1 MVNEAKNARV
11 AKAALDAAERT
22 QRHLHS
28 LHHCLVRSDVMRYQ
42 HNSLVQEMLDD
53 DRTEAFNNVKNV
65 RLMAYLAFWF
75 TALAGVIE
83 RYEELRD
90 KGALPTN
97 PAIDSLLTEEFKSI
111 VKPFRNSVAH
121 CSDFDD
127 HRTIALLDQEAT
139 VPDQAAAIADAFHA
153 YFKVHKWAKA

>member
-1 MVNEAKNARV
+1 MNEAKRAR
-11 AKAALDAAERT
+11 ATQAALDAGERT

-28 LHHCLVRSDVMRYQ
+28 LHHCLVRSDVMRYH
-42 HNSLVQEMLDD
+42 HNGLVQEMLDD
-53 DRTEAFNNVKNV
+53 DRPEAFNNVKKV
-65 RLMAYLAFWF
+65 RFMAYVAFWY

-83 RYEELRD
+83 RYEELRG
-90 KGALPTN
+90 KGAVPAD
-97 PAIDSLLTEEFKSI
+97 PAIDSLLTEQFKAV

-127 HRTIALLDQEAT
+127 LRTLALLDHEAT

-153 YFKVHKWAKA
+153 YFKVHKRAEA

>member
-1 MVNEAKNARV
+1 VNEAKNARV

-22 QRHLHS
+22 QKHLHS
-28 LHHCLVRSDVMRYQ
+28 LHHCLVRSDVMRYH
-42 HNSLVQEMLDD
+42 HNGLVQEMLDD
-53 DRTEAFNNVKNV
+53 DRPDAFNNVKKV
-65 RLMAYLAFWF
+65 RFMAYIAFWY

-90 KGALPTN
+90 KGAVPAE
-97 PAIDSLLTEEFKSI
+97 PAIDSLLTEEFKSV

-127 HRTIALLDQEAT
+127 RRTIALLDHEARVT
-139 VPDQAAAIADAFHA
+139 DQAAAIADAFHT
-153 YFKVHKWAKA
+153 YFKVHKRAKA